1 MTDPDLPQDTVPYRL
16 RVAESLP
23 GGLDKTGRRRPPGP
37 PDAREPCPR
46 RGRWC
51 YWAAVEGEPRS
62 PGSPGATA
70 DKSTRHGV
78 GLPTASSGIR
88 LPRVLRGEDAL
99 PSSLP
104 SGLTVDLSCFE
115 PTADRSACLLAC
127 LAFRR
132 WAKLGAPS
140 CKLASRSANFRP
152 PTCTIAAPTRRDAPK
167 VSAQHVRRP
176 PPRTARAAR
185 QGSRNARIRP
195 ARTHGQTR
203 RRGSPAQ
210 PAAGSGHREDR

>member
-1 MTDPDLPQDTVPYRL
+1 MVLL
-16 RVAESLP
+16 
-23 GGLDKTGRRRPPGP
+23 GGGGGQAPF
-37 PDAREPCPR
+37 PR
-46 RGRWC
+46 FPRGD
-51 YWAAVEGEPRS
+51 
-62 PGSPGATA
+62 A

-78 GLPTASSGIR
+78 GLPTVSSGIR

-104 SGLTVDLSCFE
+104 SGLTVDHSCFE
-115 PTADRSACLLAC
+115 STSDRSACLLAC

-132 WAKLGAPS
+132 WLKLGAPS
-140 CKLASRSANFRP
+140 CKLASRSANFLP

-167 VSAQHVRRP
+167 VSVQHVRRP

-195 ARTHGQTR
+195 ACTHGQTR
-203 RRGSPAQ
+203 VRDRRGARRVT
-210 PAAGSGHREDR
+210 ARRHA